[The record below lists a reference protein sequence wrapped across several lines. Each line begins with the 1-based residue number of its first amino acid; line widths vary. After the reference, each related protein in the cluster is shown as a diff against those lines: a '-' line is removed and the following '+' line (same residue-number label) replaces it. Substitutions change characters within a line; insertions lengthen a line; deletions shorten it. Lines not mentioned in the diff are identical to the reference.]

1 MKKIAIIILSAFVMI
16 FLSSCENQT
25 KYYQSSS
32 TNQTY
37 NSQIIFDS
45 HQEISENSV
54 DEHSSY
60 YVLNTNTKKV
70 HLPSCYYVQKISPKN
85 YAVTDDLQSAI
96 DNGYS
101 KCQKCRPN

>member
-1 MKKIAIIILSAFVMI
+1 MKKIAIIILSAFVII

-37 NSQIIFDS
+37 HSQAIHD
-45 HQEISENSV
+45 HYDETSENST
-54 DEHSSY
+54 DENSSY

-85 YAVTDDLQSAI
+85 YAVTDDLQTAL
-96 DNGYS
+96 DDGYS
-101 KCQKCRPN
+101 KCKKCRPN

>member
-1 MKKIAIIILSAFVMI
+1 MKKIIIILLSAFVMI

-37 NSQIIFDS
+37 DSQIIFDS

-60 YVLNTNTKKV
+60 YVLNTNTKKFHV
-70 HLPSCYYVQKISPKN
+70 KSCNSVNQMKDKN
-85 YAVTDDLQSAI
+85 KQEIEATRDEVIAK
-96 DNGYS
+96 GYEP
-101 KCQKCRPN
+101 CGNCHP